1 MEILAKIEN
10 MYYEPMLC
18 KNLNEYSLDDI
29 RSGFAF
35 KDASFKLRLNTGEII
50 AFSQWVSPK
59 RTRSYPFARVY
70 DTLNYQKRV
79 TIIPLVK
86 DEGIKGDRDYL
97 QWDTISLMSLL
108 GVYVIIAYYDKAEV
122 NKRLKGKITNQQFD
136 YDYINNNIKELLNY
150 KLDALHWNLQQLKDI
165 KKIQKKVEDGYYKKI
180 KKQTRVDL
188 HDISSFRKHVE
199 QMSEDV
205 DKFKEFSRTLAK
217 SAQNREFNTIQPKE
231 IIINEKAKITIKNY
245 LGGLYYFTVDEIVI
259 KKNTIFL
266 IEKKHSNSKF
276 FGVDDIKDALIKMAL
291 YSNFEEITI
300 DNKKLKF
307 YPIIG
312 LTTNLVDSYYDEDK
326 ELEFNKIKLPKK
338 DLDILKTLFKESE
351 KNKFKVFI
359 MNSNKPEKQED
370 IINKIIQN

>member
-1 MEILAKIEN
+1 
-10 MYYEPMLC
+10 
-18 KNLNEYSLDDI
+18 
-29 RSGFAF
+29 
-35 KDASFKLRLNTGEII
+35 
-50 AFSQWVSPK
+50 
-59 RTRSYPFARVY
+59 
-70 DTLNYQKRV
+70 
-79 TIIPLVK
+79 
-86 DEGIKGDRDYL
+86 
-97 QWDTISLMSLL
+97 MSLL

-259 KKNTIFL
+259 KKIL
-266 IEKKHSNSKF
+266 F
-276 FGVDDIKDALIKMAL
+276 F
-291 YSNFEEITI
+291 
-300 DNKKLKF
+300 
-307 YPIIG
+307 
-312 LTTNLVDSYYDEDK
+312 
-326 ELEFNKIKLPKK
+326 
-338 DLDILKTLFKESE
+338 
-351 KNKFKVFI
+351 
-359 MNSNKPEKQED
+359 
-370 IINKIIQN
+370 